1 MTIDSPVLWLWILL
15 TWQNRHYSLPMFLPT
30 TSLRA
35 YTAWSLGWL
44 CSKLKNHRNYYQNLH
59 VQPDEP
65 DKVIQSCYRMLMQ
78 ELIAHWIDA
87 MAILFDWLISVSRNT
102 SEARNATI
110 PAASAAVV
118 IGGRFMSHPLGN
130 KLAKM

>member
-1 MTIDSPVLWLWILL
+1 
-15 TWQNRHYSLPMFLPT
+15 MFLPT

-35 YTAWSLGWL
+35 YTAWSRGWL
-44 CSKLKNHRNYYQNLH
+44 CGKLKNHRNYYQILH
-59 VQPDEP
+59 VQPDAP
-65 DKVIQSCYRMLMQ
+65 DKVIQSCYRTLMQ
-78 ELIAHWIDA
+78 KLNAHWIDA
-87 MAILFDWLISVSRNT
+87 MAILFDWLISIARNT

-110 PAASAAVV
+110 PAASAAVL